1 MLRETFFT
9 VEELLEKTDMEHPEF
24 EPLADSEEGEI
35 VDSPVS
41 SETI

>member
-24 EPLADSEEGEI
+24 EPLADGEEEKM
-35 VDSPVS
+35 VDSPVT

>member
-24 EPLADSEEGEI
+24 EPLADSEEGKGVES
-35 VDSPVS
+35 VVP
-41 SETI
+41 SETM